1 MNPELPNPRPNIENI
16 PQVPGGVETQPD
28 RPEHGFEVA
37 PIPEQG
43 ASSAETLAQ
52 PSTAMPMIDPATIAT
67 PVIPAPVTAQDDS
80 SQAAD
85 ADMPLVA
92 SDSDLIEKEW
102 VDKVKRMISL
112 TKGDPYER
120 GRVITQL
127 QAEYLKKRFNKTLG
141 QSDE

>member
-1 MNPELPNPRPNIENI
+1 MNPELSNPRPNIENI
-16 PQVPGGVETQPD
+16 PQAPGGIETQPS
-28 RPEHGFEVA
+28 RPEQGLELA
-37 PIPEQG
+37 PIPERG

-52 PSTAMPMIDPATIAT
+52 SSSAVLVTDPAILAT
-67 PVIPAPVTAQDDS
+67 PSVPTPTTLQDDS
-80 SQAAD
+80 AQAVD
-85 ADMPLVA
+85 DDMPLVA
-92 SDSDLIEKEW
+92 NDSDLIEKEW

-127 QAEYLKKRFNKTLG
+127 QAEYLKKRFNKALG